1 MTYTIMFRT
10 VVKSGKIPIRKQV
23 TKFCL
28 KHANIVLSKLDIDK
42 EFDWL
47 LINQLRKRCMT
58 SFVISM
64 DECLLLPLYIYIY
77 IYIYIERERE
87 RERERDSC
95 ASIYV
100 D

>member
-28 KHANIVLSKLDIDK
+28 KHANIVLAKLDIDK

-47 LINQLRKRCMT
+47 LINQLRKRCDCI
-58 SFVISM
+58 SFLKLSACTNDMIVYRSLNLVHVPMI
-64 DECLLLPLYIYIY
+64 
-77 IYIYIERERE
+77 
-87 RERERDSC
+87 
-95 ASIYV
+95 
-100 D
+100 